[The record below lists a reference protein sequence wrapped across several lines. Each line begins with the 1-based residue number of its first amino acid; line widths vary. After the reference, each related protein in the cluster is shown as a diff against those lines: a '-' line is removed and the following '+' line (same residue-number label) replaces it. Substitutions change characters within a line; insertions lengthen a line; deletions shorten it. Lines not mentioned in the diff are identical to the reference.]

1 MPISKDH
8 PNYQAYLLE
17 SHRLS
22 QAANAR
28 LKALAAEFGEGEEG
42 VRLARELQVEEAEL
56 RRALQERFGLLE
68 DEART

>member
-1 MPISKDH
+1 MPIRKDH

-22 QAANAR
+22 QAAETR

>member
-1 MPISKDH
+1 MPIRKDH
-8 PNYQAYLLE
+8 PNYQAYLAE

-22 QAANAR
+22 QAAEAR